1 MPSSTSARAFPEPHQ
16 PPPHHPRRL
25 AALWAGLLTGPVLW
39 LTLLQAN
46 YVMSYVSC
54 ESRQK
59 WFLHAATLAA
69 AAIVAVVGW
78 YAWRLGAAGR
88 PLDEPPS
95 APVGHQTSESRAVWM
110 GYAGAAISAWFVIA
124 ILSMEVPVIVLKICQ

>member
-1 MPSSTSARAFPEPHQ
+1 MPSSTSPRALPD
-16 PPPHHPRRL
+16 PHHRKRL
-25 AALWAGLLTGPVLW
+25 AALWAGLLTGPVAW

-54 ESRQK
+54 ESKQK
-59 WFLHAATLAA
+59 WFLHAATFVA
-69 AAIVAVVGW
+69 AAIVALVGI
-78 YAWRLGAAGR
+78 YAWRLGAAER
-88 PLDEPPS
+88 SLDESPSPPI
-95 APVGHQTSESRAVWM
+95 GYQTSESRAVWM